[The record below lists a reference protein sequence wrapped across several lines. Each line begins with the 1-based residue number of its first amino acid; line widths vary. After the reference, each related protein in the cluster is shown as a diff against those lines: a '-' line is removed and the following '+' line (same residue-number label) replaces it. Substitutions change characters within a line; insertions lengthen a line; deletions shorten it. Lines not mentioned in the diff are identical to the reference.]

1 MNPLRQLLY
10 VMNDSHFMTTV
21 RLHDFHFKSI
31 YLCSIPPCQLNS
43 LYWCFNCLIIIMIY
57 FSFWGRCDKE
67 AQWSC
72 CLHSREVLGLDL
84 CSDPPVGGG
93 CIFFPLWVFLTNS
106 PWFIEDSK
114 FSASVSLFG
123 YKYSNYGRFLKIDI
137 HCIGWPLCQMHIGL
151 FLRCKY

>member
-21 RLHDFHFKSI
+21 RLHDFYFKNI
-31 YLCSIPPCQLNS
+31 YLCSTPLCQLNS

-84 CSDPPVGGG
+84 CSDPPVGGVAYSSLCG
-93 CIFFPLWVFLTNS
+93 FSSQIPHGSLKIRNSPQVWVFSGTSTVITVVFWKLTS
-106 PWFIEDSK
+106 T
-114 FSASVSLFG
+114 ASGDLCV
-123 YKYSNYGRFLKIDI
+123 R
-137 HCIGWPLCQMHIGL
+137 CI
-151 FLRCKY
+151 